1 MPAPAPQ
8 APLPQ
13 PLARMRRL
21 LHRDGLEMRGL
32 HAVAFATIEAL
43 VRWHGLVLLSA
54 RSRQGLPVDRLHR
67 VQTFFRRP
75 SFGSWVEILL
85 RHGVRDEGDGAGEL
99 AGLLAGLRTL
109 LTEERQE
116 HGELLAAMK
125 DEGSTGPCAVTQ
137 LLEKLPSYRNNFIG
151 HAGYLSDEH
160 YDRLAPAF
168 RRSAEAL
175 LVQTEQAAHR
185 LQVVAA
191 RGAELRLI
199 DLDGAD
205 PRDLGAVDEPPEI
218 TGAEVCFLVD
228 ERAGPLLPLGEL
240 TTYESGRANLFDRV
254 PKPGR
259 CEFID
264 FATGDRV
271 RRDSIALA
279 DSEFVHNLSVEAAE
293 GGEGALVKGRRAVRV
308 ECLRHTARVGE
319 PVPFRVVLRNQGP
332 VDLEASIEI
341 PETVGWLPIDGEDGA
356 SRVVPAGGF
365 GSWLRSFEP
374 QHSGV
379 LTPPSFVVTTSYD
392 AQGDAEPLQAD
403 GPVRVKE
410 ALGGTWSSQQPLI
423 ERLTGGPLDPSRSA
437 GAVALIAGASGSQK
451 SATLKRAQERAR
463 RIGTREISGSFRG
476 AGGQPYKAFQDLL
489 RDLLALTGH
498 PVGDPKLRQE
508 AAERLGEH
516 LGEDTPSIAF
526 FVEELLGE
534 ATQVAEGMRH
544 YRWFRLL
551 EACSRENPLLLVV
564 DDVREADE
572 DSLLLL
578 GGLLERCQQEQLP
591 IAFLGALGVEEGEKP
606 QLPEA
611 LAEVPG
617 AEMIELAPLES
628 PAIEEMIT
636 ALYPGVP
643 FRDDLPWLADAVCER
658 SAGNAAFALDIA
670 RSLGRP
676 DDGLFQIGGEGQ
688 WQIID
693 TPSREVF
700 LSELPAHRS
709 EAIAGFYQRVEEE
722 QRPVLDYAA
731 LIDGVVPV
739 AVLERLIDDADL
751 LDDALDHL
759 EKEGMIEAIDTDLT
773 LYRFESQTVATLIRE
788 QVDGGGRR
796 LAMRKRRHLAGA
808 LIEEFGDAPAHA
820 ESIGRLLLAAGKGEE
835 SVEHLL
841 RALERREKQG
851 NYALAG
857 ELIELIEGAAGEVG
871 LTDEMALP
879 FQLCAGRV
887 LQLLGRGK
895 AGLERFEKALELA
908 ETRSDDEQRLRAL
921 LGISNH
927 HQHRSEWQRALELL
941 AEELIV
947 AESLGIPDLVR
958 TIRSNTGAAL
968 TNVGDFEEAIAQFE
982 AGLAVDD
989 PGDDGRG
996 RADLLTNL
1004 GFLHNAA
1011 GRYAES
1017 TRLGREAAEIYEGI
1031 GDLNRATIA
1040 RVNATFFLFWEGRLA
1055 EAGEVFRG
1063 AIETFRQL
1071 QQRRGLGRNHRN
1083 LAQVEELL
1091 GRHDV
1096 ALESLERA
1104 VEIRA
1109 RLQHRGE
1116 EAQSR
1121 LDLARLYALTGDW
1134 PESEAQVQLAHQLAS
1149 AGGIEVLLREAEV
1162 RADLNHLSAGG
1173 NPDEIDLERYF
1184 QGEDLPDELQV
1195 LVGVLQCR
1203 VLERRRERLGETSF
1217 EALTT
1222 LLERFDSLPEGIHRC
1237 LLAASIANA
1246 APDRARALEIIERT
1260 LALVE
1265 ETPPGAPIDM
1275 VMDARARI
1283 SEGDEKDEW
1292 ARRALESVEEQ
1303 ARRIHDP
1310 EIRKRFLKARLG
1322 RLD

>member
-1 MPAPAPQ
+1 
-8 APLPQ
+8 
-13 PLARMRRL
+13 MRRL

-54 RSRQGLPVDRLHR
+54 RSSQGLPVDRLHR

-99 AGLLAGLRTL
+99 ASLLAGLRTL
-109 LTEERQE
+109 LTEPCEE
-116 HGELLAAMK
+116 HGELLAAMN
-125 DEGSTGPCAVTQ
+125 DEPATGPCPATS
-137 LLEKLPSYRNNFIG
+137 LFEKLPAYRNNFIG

-160 YDRLAPAF
+160 YDRLSPAF
-168 RRSAEAL
+168 RKSAEAL
-175 LVQTEQAAHR
+175 LVQTEKAAHR

-191 RGAELRLI
+191 RGQELHLI
-199 DLDGAD
+199 DLDGANA
-205 PRDLGAVDEPPEI
+205 RDLGKVQQPPEL

-228 ERAGPLLPLGEL
+228 ERAQPLLALGEL
-240 TTYESGRANLFDRV
+240 TTFEGDRANLFDRV

-279 DSEFVHNLSVEAAE
+279 DSEFVHNLSVEAAK
-293 GGEGALVKGRRAVRV
+293 GGEDAIVKGRRAVRV
-308 ECLRHTARVGE
+308 ECLRQTATVGE
-319 PVPFRVVLRNQGP
+319 PVPFRIVLRNQGP
-332 VDLEASIEI
+332 VDLKGTLEI
-341 PETVGWLPIDGEDGA
+341 PETLGWLPIDSED
-356 SRVVPAGGF
+356 SFERVVPPGTI

-374 QHSGV
+374 AHSGV
-379 LTPPSFVVTTSYD
+379 LTPPTFVVSTSYD
-392 AQGDAEPLQAD
+392 AEGDAEELQAD

-410 ALGGTWSSQQPLI
+410 ALGGTWSSQEPLI
-423 ERLTGGPLDPSRSA
+423 DRLTSGPIDPSRST
-437 GAVALIAGASGSQK
+437 GAVAILAGASGSQK
-451 SATLKRAQERAR
+451 SATLKRVQERAR
-463 RIGTREISGSFRG
+463 RLGTREVAGTFRG

-508 AAERLGEH
+508 AAERLGES
-516 LGEDTPSIAF
+516 LGEDAPTIAF

-534 ATQVAEGMRH
+534 ATEVAEGMRH
-544 YRWFRLL
+544 YRWFKLL
-551 EACSRENPLLLVV
+551 ESISRHSPLLLVV

-572 DSLLLL
+572 ASLVLM
-578 GGLLERCQQEQLP
+578 GSLLERCKQEQLP
-591 IAFLGALGVEEGEKP
+591 IAFVGALGVQEGEKIV
-606 QLPEA
+606 LPEP
-611 LAEVPG
+611 LAEIPD
-617 AEMIELAPLES
+617 AEVIELAPLE
-628 PAIEEMIT
+628 AHAVEEMIG

-658 SAGNAAFALDIA
+658 AAGNAAFALDIA

-676 DDGLFQIGGEGQ
+676 GEGLFQIGGDGL
-688 WQIID
+688 WKIID

-709 EAIAGFYQRVEEE
+709 EAIADLYQRVEEE

-759 EKEGMIEAIDTDLT
+759 EKQAMIEAIDTDLT

-788 QVDGGGRR
+788 QVDKGGRR
-796 LAMRKRRHLAGA
+796 QAMRKRRHLAGA
-808 LIEEFGDAPAHA
+808 LIEEFGEAPAHA

-851 NYALAG
+851 QYALAG
-857 ELIELIEGAAGEVG
+857 ELIELTEGAAGDGG
-871 LTDEMALP
+871 LVDELALP
-879 FQLCAGRV
+879 FHLCCGRV
-887 LQLLGRGK
+887 MQLLGRGEE
-895 AGLERFEKALELA
+895 GLQRFETALALA
-908 ETRSDDEQRLRAL
+908 EGQSNDEKRLQAL

-927 HQHRSEWQRALELL
+927 HQHSSAWQEAIDLLEEALT
-941 AEELIV
+941 A
-947 AESLGIPDLVR
+947 AESLRNPRL
-958 TIRSNTGAAL
+958 IRDTRNRMGAAL
-968 TNVGDFEEAIAQFE
+968 NRLDQFDAALAQFE
-982 AGLAVDD
+982 AALAIDD
-989 PGDDGRG
+989 PTDDGRG
-996 RADLLTNL
+996 RALVLINQGYLYNT
-1004 GFLHNAA
+1004 A
-1011 GRYAES
+1011 GRYEES
-1017 TRLGREAAEIYEGI
+1017 RELGRAAAEIFESL
-1031 GDLNRATIA
+1031 GDLDKATIA
-1040 RVNATFFLFWEGRLA
+1040 RVNSSFGLFWEGRL
-1055 EAGEVFRG
+1055 EEVGEVFRQ
-1063 AIETFRQL
+1063 AIETYRQL
-1071 QQRRGLGRNHRN
+1071 QQRRGLGRNYRN
-1083 LAQVEELL
+1083 LAEVEELL

-1096 ALESLERA
+1096 ALENLERS

-1121 LDLARLYALTGDW
+1121 LSLARLYALTGNW
-1134 PESEAQVQLAHQLAS
+1134 AESEAQVQRAHELAADS
-1149 AGGIEVLLREAEV
+1149 NIVVLVREAEV

-1173 NPDEIDLERYF
+1173 NPDEIDLERF
-1184 QGEDLPDELQV
+1184 LSGDDLPKELQA

-1203 VLERRRERLGETSF
+1203 VLESRSERLDSSRFDELKMLMDRFDHLVEGIYR
-1217 EALTT
+1217 T
-1222 LLERFDSLPEGIHRC
+1222 LLV
-1237 LLAASIANA
+1237 ASVANA
-1246 APDRARALEIIERT
+1246 APDVDSALELIDGT
-1260 LALVE
+1260 LARE
-1265 ETPPGAPIDM
+1265 DEMPPGAPIDM
-1275 VMDARARI
+1275 LMDARARI
-1283 SEGDEKDEW
+1283 SQGDDARDW
-1292 ARRALESVEEQ
+1292 ARRALESVEGQ
-1303 ARRIHDP
+1303 SRRIADP